1 VEAAVTKHPSDRRAF
16 HRAGAVEQ
24 RIVSARVRPGH
35 PAAVIDISAGGAF
48 IEISRRLL
56 PGSSVDLQMDT
67 AQRRTTT
74 LRGQVLRC
82 AVVRLRPAS
91 VWYRAAIAFDHQCP
105 WLGDGTSA
113 EYSVPAREA
122 SPPRDERVVSTQ
134 GPV

>member
-1 VEAAVTKHPSDRRAF
+1 MTKHPSDRRAF
-16 HRAGAVEQ
+16 RRAGAVEQ

-35 PAAVIDISAGGAF
+35 PAAVIDVSAGGAF

-56 PGSSVDLQMDT
+56 PGSIVDLQVDT

-82 AVVRLRPAS
+82 AVVRLRSAS

-113 EYSVPAREA
+113 EYPVPASEPA
-122 SPPRDERVVSTQ
+122 SPRDERVISTQ
-134 GPV
+134 GAV